1 MFYLIDAVV
10 LTFDTEIN
18 IHDTHNLQKASCSPW
33 FSVEQTTETESVEL
47 FQYVCL
53 VADLIKSVQINQICG
68 YDGLIGLTDCYQ
80 SSYDL

>member
-1 MFYLIDAVV
+1 M
-10 LTFDTEIN
+10 
-18 IHDTHNLQKASCSPW
+18 
-33 FSVEQTTETESVEL
+33 EQTTETESVEL

-68 YDGLIGLTDCYQ
+68 DDGLIGVTDCYQ